1 MEVKSINSST
11 NVTTVNS
18 KSSAHRRN
26 PNISCGRSFVGKL
39 REDIEIEVRQEYEKR
54 FQAFI
59 SGEYE
64 IWQQSTQ
71 PRLSQKEYKEQQMK
85 LIQIQYNRLSMYF
98 ENDYYSESFSSSS
111 NSKSKSTPI

>member
-1 MEVKSINSST
+1 MGVISINSST
-11 NVTTVNS
+11 NVISVNS
-18 KSSAHRRN
+18 KSSARRKN
-26 PNISCGRSFVGKL
+26 PNISWGRSFVGEL
-39 REDIEIEVRQEYEKR
+39 REEIETEVRQEYEKR

-71 PRLSQKEYKEQQMK
+71 PHLTQKEYKEQQMK
-85 LIQIQYNRLSMYF
+85 LIQIQYNSMSSYF
-98 ENDYYSESFSSSS
+98 ENDAYFCAFSSSS

>member
-1 MEVKSINSST
+1 MEVKSINSYT
-11 NVTTVNS
+11 NVTSVNS
-18 KSSAHRRN
+18 KSSAHRKN
-26 PNISCGRSFVGKL
+26 PNISWGRSFVGKL

>member
-1 MEVKSINSST
+1 MAVNSINSST
-11 NVTTVNS
+11 NVTSVNS
-18 KSSAHRRN
+18 KSSVRRKN
-26 PNISCGRSFVGKL
+26 PNVSWGSSFIGKL
-39 REDIEIEVRQEYEKR
+39 REEIETEVRQEYEKR

-59 SGEYE
+59 AGEYE

-85 LIQIQYNRLSMYF
+85 LIQIQYDRLSMYF
-98 ENDYYSESFSSSS
+98 ENDYYSESFSSFS

>member
-18 KSSAHRRN
+18 KSSARRRN
-26 PNISCGRSFVGKL
+26 PNISWGRSFVGKL
-39 REDIEIEVRQEYEKR
+39 REEIEIEVRQEYEKR

-71 PRLSQKEYKEQQMK
+71 PHLSQKEYKEQQMK
-85 LIQIQYNRLSMYF
+85 LVQIQYNRMSNYF
-98 ENDYYSESFSSSS
+98 EKDFFMR
-111 NSKSKSTPI
+111 

>member
-1 MEVKSINSST
+1 MKVKSINSST
-11 NVTTVNS
+11 NVISVNS
-18 KSSAHRRN
+18 KSSARRKN
-26 PNISCGRSFVGKL
+26 PNISWGRSFVGKL
-39 REDIEIEVRQEYEKR
+39 REEIETEVRQEYEKR

-71 PRLSQKEYKEQQMK
+71 PHLTQKEYKEQQMK
-85 LIQIQYNRLSMYF
+85 LIQIQYNSMSSYF
-98 ENDYYSESFSSSS
+98 ENDAYFCSFSFSS

>member
-26 PNISCGRSFVGKL
+26 PNISWGRPFVGKL

>member
-11 NVTTVNS
+11 NVTSVNS
-18 KSSAHRRN
+18 KSSARRRN
-26 PNISCGRSFVGKL
+26 PNISWGRSFVGKL
-39 REDIEIEVRQEYEKR
+39 REEIEIEVRQEYEKR

-71 PRLSQKEYKEQQMK
+71 PHLSQKEYKEQQMK
-85 LIQIQYNRLSMYF
+85 LVQIQYNRMSNYF
-98 ENDYYSESFSSSS
+98 EKDFFMR
-111 NSKSKSTPI
+111 

>member
-1 MEVKSINSST
+1 MEVKSINSYT
-11 NVTTVNS
+11 NVTSVNS
-18 KSSAHRRN
+18 KSSARRRK
-26 PNISCGRSFVGKL
+26 PNISWGRSFVGKL

-59 SGEYE
+59 AGEYE

-85 LIQIQYNRLSMYF
+85 LIQIQYDRLSMYF

-111 NSKSKSTPI
+111 NSNSKSTPI

>member
-1 MEVKSINSST
+1 MEVKSINSSI
-11 NVTTVNS
+11 NVTSVNS
-18 KSSAHRRN
+18 KSSARRRN
-26 PNISCGRSFVGKL
+26 PNISWGRSSVGKL

-71 PRLSQKEYKEQQMK
+71 PRLSQKEYKEQQIK

>member
-1 MEVKSINSST
+1 MEVKSINSSI
-11 NVTTVNS
+11 NVTSVNS
-18 KSSAHRRN
+18 KSSARRRN
-26 PNISCGRSFVGKL
+26 PNISWGRSFVGKL
-39 REDIEIEVRQEYEKR
+39 REEIETEVRQEYEKR

-71 PRLSQKEYKEQQMK
+71 KEYKEQQMK
-85 LIQIQYNRLSMYF
+85 LIQIQYDRLSMYF

-111 NSKSKSTPI
+111 NSKSISTPI

>member
-1 MEVKSINSST
+1 MEVKSINSYT
-11 NVTTVNS
+11 NVTSVNS
-18 KSSAHRRN
+18 KSSAHRKN
-26 PNISCGRSFVGKL
+26 PNISWGRSFVGKL

-85 LIQIQYNRLSMYF
+85 LIQIQYDRLSMYF

>member
-1 MEVKSINSST
+1 MEVKSINSSI
-11 NVTTVNS
+11 NVTSVNS
-18 KSSAHRRN
+18 KSSAHRKN
-26 PNISCGRSFVGKL
+26 PNISWGRSFVGKL

>member
-1 MEVKSINSST
+1 MEVKPINSST
-11 NVTTVNS
+11 NVTSVNS
-18 KSSAHRRN
+18 KSSARRRN
-26 PNISCGRSFVGKL
+26 PNISWGRSFVGKL
-39 REDIEIEVRQEYEKR
+39 REEIETEVRQEYEKR

-59 SGEYE
+59 TGEYE

-85 LIQIQYNRLSMYF
+85 LIQIQYDRLSMYF

>member
-11 NVTTVNS
+11 NVTSVNS
-18 KSSAHRRN
+18 RSSARKSN
-26 PNISCGRSFVGKL
+26 PNVSWDRSFIGKL
-39 REDIEIEVRQEYEKR
+39 REEIETEVRQEYEKR

-71 PRLSQKEYKEQQMK
+71 PHLSQKEYTEKQMK
-85 LIQIQYNRLSMYF
+85 LIQIQYNMMSTYF
-98 ENDYYSESFSSSS
+98 EER
-111 NSKSKSTPI
+111 

>member
-11 NVTTVNS
+11 NVTSVNS
-18 KSSAHRRN
+18 KLSARKRYS
-26 PNISCGRSFVGKL
+26 NISWGRSFVGKL

-59 SGEYE
+59 SGEYV

-85 LIQIQYNRLSMYF
+85 LVQVQYNRLAAYF
-98 ENDYYSESFSSSS
+98 ENKYAH
-111 NSKSKSTPI
+111 STSL